1 MPTQWLAEGS
11 EAAAG
16 SLFASRIDGTML
28 SIWDDTIPRGPFSS
42 VINKLDSSVKRLLVI
57 VILCF
62 VYNISKCYVGNRLTI
77 DNK

>member
-42 VINKLDSSVKRLLVI
+42 VINKLDSSVKRVLVI
-57 VILCF
+57 VVLRF
-62 VYNISKCYVGNRLTI
+62 V
-77 DNK
+77 